1 MQLSANTVREQ
12 LAHMKPML
20 ENCSL
25 ETTRKGQNAIGELMR
40 ATRHAQVRV
49 KSHDFE
55 EFRGAWVLPKDL
67 RRDGVV
73 LYLHGGGY
81 TCGGLDYALGFGS
94 VLADECG
101 AQVFCA
107 AYRLAP
113 EYPFPAALEDAATAY
128 DYLLGKGY
136 DPSKISLC
144 GESAGGGLCFALCLY
159 LMEQGKPLPG
169 SITAISPWTDLTAS
183 GESYGYNET
192 KDVSL
197 SKEQL
202 AFYARCYSETPENP
216 LVSPLLGDL
225 CGLPP
230 TLILAGGDEILRS
243 DSENMAVALKQAG
256 VPCQIF
262 IRPERWHA

>member
-1 MQLSANTVREQ
+1 METLKPTDGGLAMQLSANTVREQ

-128 DYLLGKGY
+128 DYLLGKG
-136 DPSKISLC
+136 
-144 GESAGGGLCFALCLY
+144 
-159 LMEQGKPLPG
+159 
-169 SITAISPWTDLTAS
+169 
-183 GESYGYNET
+183 
-192 KDVSL
+192 
-197 SKEQL
+197 
-202 AFYARCYSETPENP
+202 
-216 LVSPLLGDL
+216 
-225 CGLPP
+225 
-230 TLILAGGDEILRS
+230 
-243 DSENMAVALKQAG
+243 
-256 VPCQIF
+256 
-262 IRPERWHA
+262 